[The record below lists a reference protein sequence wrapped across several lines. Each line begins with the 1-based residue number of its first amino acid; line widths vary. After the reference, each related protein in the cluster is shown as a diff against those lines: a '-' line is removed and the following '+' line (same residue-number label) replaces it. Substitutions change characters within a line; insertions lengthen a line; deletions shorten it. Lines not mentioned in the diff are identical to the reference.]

1 MAMNLPTDGEEDL
14 ITTINTTPLV
24 DVMLVLL
31 IIFLI
36 TIPAVTASSLV
47 NPPRETVQPD
57 ELKAESVIVT
67 VDPGGSLLLNE
78 QPVATREELR
88 ARLRAL
94 AKREPQPEVH
104 ILADVSTKFQAIGGV
119 LYLVREAGLG
129 KVNFVTEPTAQGRQ

>member
-47 NPPRETVQPD
+47 NLPRETVQPD

-129 KVNFVTEPTAQGRQ
+129 KVNFVTEPTTQGRK

>member
-1 MAMNLPTDGEEDL
+1 MAMNVGSNDEDL

-47 NPPRETVQPD
+47 NLPRESVQPD
-57 ELKAESVIVT
+57 EIKAESVIIT
-67 VDPGGSLLLNE
+67 IDSAGALLLNE
-78 QPVATREELR
+78 QPAGSRDELQAHLRSVA
-88 ARLRAL
+88 AQS
-94 AKREPQPEVH
+94 PQPEVH

-119 LYLVREAGLG
+119 LYLLKQAGLG
-129 KVNFVTEPTAQGRQ
+129 KVNFVTEPAAQVRP

>member
-1 MAMNLPTDGEEDL
+1 MAMNMPSDGDEDL
-14 ITTINTTPLV
+14 ITAINTTPLV

-47 NPPRETVQPD
+47 NLPRETVQPD